1 MHLQP
6 LSMPLAPD
14 LAERVEACL
23 AAACARPGCD
33 ATAPALLAL
42 SAAGEAQLVGIY
54 DGDRFVA
61 AGVTQVCRRRDGEM
75 ACWVLSLG
83 GRAAGPWGAVIAAV
97 ERGAARLG
105 CSSVQFIGRRG
116 WARVLPDY
124 TAAPCASGIH
134 FTKHIGV

>member
-1 MHLQP
+1 MRLQP

-23 AAACARPGCD
+23 GAACARPGCD
-33 ATAPALLAL
+33 LTVDELLGMCTA
-42 SAAGEAQLVGIY
+42 GQAQLVGIF

-61 AGVTQVCRRRDGEM
+61 AGATQVRQRRDGEL

-83 GRAAGPWGAVIAAV
+83 GSAAGPWGAVIAAV
-97 ERGAARLG
+97 ERGAVRLG
-105 CSSVQFIGRRG
+105 CATVQFIGRRG

-124 TAAPCASGIH
+124 AAAPSASGVH
-134 FTKHIGV
+134 FTKHIGA